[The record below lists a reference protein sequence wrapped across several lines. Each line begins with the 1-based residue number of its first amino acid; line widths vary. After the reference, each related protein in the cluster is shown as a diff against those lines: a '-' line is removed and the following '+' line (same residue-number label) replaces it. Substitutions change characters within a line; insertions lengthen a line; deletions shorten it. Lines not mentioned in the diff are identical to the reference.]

1 MTFYYHMYGDN
12 MSCIVIYIKRQDSN
26 NLKPLWLKSENRGDL
41 WIRGQIS
48 INESSVYQVSHIC
61 IFICLFC
68 LFIFFNFICFCESHL
83 LYDILMRPI
92 NKIAE
97 LKLTIKSAHFG
108 ITRPTQSWPNVFASI
123 TPSSRFFTFPKYQWK
138 TFVPVFLGTF
148 ISSLKGG

>member
-1 MTFYYHMYGDN
+1 MTFYYHMYGDT

-26 NLKPLWLKSENRGDL
+26 KLKPLWLKSENRGDL

-68 LFIFFNFICFCESHL
+68 LFLFFNFICFSESHL
-83 LYDILMRPI
+83 PYDILMRPI

-97 LKLTIKSAHFG
+97 LKLTIKMAHFG
-108 ITRPTQSWPNVFASI
+108 ITRQTQSWPNVFASI
-123 TPSSRFFTFPKYQWK
+123 TPTSRIFTFPKYQWK

-148 ISSLKGG
+148 ISSLEGD

>member
-1 MTFYYHMYGDN
+1 MRGPQCMTFYYHMYGDT

-26 NLKPLWLKSENRGDL
+26 KLKPLWLKSENRGDL

-61 IFICLFC
+61 IFTFLFC
-68 LFIFFNFICFCESHL
+68 LFLFFNFICFCESHL

-92 NKIAE
+92 KKIAE
-97 LKLTIKSAHFG
+97 SHISALPDTHRAG
-108 ITRPTQSWPNVFASI
+108 VFASI

-138 TFVPVFLGTF
+138 TFAPVFLGTF
-148 ISSLKGG
+148 ISSLEGD

>member
-1 MTFYYHMYGDN
+1 MTFYYHMYGDT

-26 NLKPLWLKSENRGDL
+26 KLKPLWLKSENRGDL

-68 LFIFFNFICFCESHL
+68 LFLVFNFICFCESHL

-92 NKIAE
+92 KKNSG
-97 LKLTIKSAHFG
+97 TSG
-108 ITRPTQSWPNVFASI
+108 ITRQTQSWPNAFASI

-148 ISSLKGG
+148 ISSLEGD

>member
-1 MTFYYHMYGDN
+1 MRGPQCMTFYYHMYGDT

-26 NLKPLWLKSENRGDL
+26 KLKPLWIKSENRGDL

-68 LFIFFNFICFCESHL
+68 LFLFFSFICFCESHL
-83 LYDILMRPI
+83 LLMRPI

-97 LKLTIKSAHFG
+97 LKLTIKWHISALPDRHRAG
-108 ITRPTQSWPNVFASI
+108 LTYWH
-123 TPSSRFFTFPKYQWK
+123 
-138 TFVPVFLGTF
+138 L
-148 ISSLKGG
+148 